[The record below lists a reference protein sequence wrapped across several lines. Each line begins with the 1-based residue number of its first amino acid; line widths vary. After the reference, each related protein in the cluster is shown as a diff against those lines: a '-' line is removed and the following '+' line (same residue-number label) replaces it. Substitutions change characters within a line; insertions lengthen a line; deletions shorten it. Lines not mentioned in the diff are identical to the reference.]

1 MLQLVIADLL
11 TSKYGKQFAEQALS
25 ASEGHKNSPKLM
37 HKLAIQAPPKL
48 LVENYLIEIAKM
60 FNIAYEPDP
69 QVMNEERKDGFL
81 IDLSGGG
88 KNNLGG
94 NDGPGGSIPQPF
106 GFVGY
111 PQPPPLPQMP
121 QMPDPPTAKP
131 FNYGPPGFG
140 GGGGGGYPAGSA
152 SAPPPFNYNIPPNP
166 QQQPQNPEKKDLNI
180 NSNFLRVRTNF

>member
-1 MLQLVIADLL
+1 
-11 TSKYGKQFAEQALS
+11 
-25 ASEGHKNSPKLM
+25 M

-60 FNIAYEPDP
+60 YNIAYEPDP

-81 IDLSGGG
+81 IDLSGE

-94 NDGPGGSIPQPF
+94 NNGPGGSIPQPF

-121 QMPDPPTAKP
+121 QMPDPPSAKP
-131 FNYGPPGFG
+131 FNYGPPGGGFG
-140 GGGGGGYPAGSA
+140 GGGFQPGSA
-152 SAPPPFNYNIPPNP
+152 SAPPPFNYNIPPNSH

-180 NSNFLRVRTNF
+180 NSNFLRVRNFFEK